1 MKFLRLILTFSLVL
15 NLGTQAV
22 IACDMKACK
31 ISKKATSCCKKE
43 VLKQTECCCTKMKCK
58 IVKKYN
64 EALPSVTHMTTE
76 IQFEYLLM
84 QNVVA
89 IMNEVILSRFLATYS
104 HWANPPSKI
113 NIPLLT

>member
-1 MKFLRLILTFSLVL
+1 MKLLRFILIFSLIV
-15 NLGTQAV
+15 NLGTQAA
-22 IACDMKACK
+22 ISCDMKACK

-58 IVKKYN
+58 IATKYN
-64 EALPSVTHMTTE
+64 DALPSVTHMTIQ
-76 IQFEYLLM
+76 IQFEYLPM
-84 QNVVA
+84 QDVVA
-89 IMNEVILSRFLATYS
+89 IMNEAILSRFLATYS